1 MGWLFVEAGNTN
13 GIADIALAGI
23 GLKPDDGVASGVEDR
38 SLFEELHMADEE
50 TVIIG
55 AGPAG
60 LACAAALRSRGCRS
74 LILEATN
81 RLGASWRQ
89 HYDRLHLHTDKSY
102 SALPGRP
109 MPAGFPRYPS
119 RLQVIEYLESYARA
133 NNLRILTDKA
143 VARVAKKTD
152 WIVETTEGDVFEA
165 RAVVIA
171 TGLSKAP
178 VRPHWTGQNNFP
190 GNIIHSSEYR
200 NASALGA
207 GRILIVGFGNSAGEI
222 ALECA
227 EAGLDVAMSVR
238 GPVNVVP
245 REILGVPSATI
256 AILQQRFP
264 YRMVDA
270 VNAPFLHLRYHDI
283 EKLGLK
289 RSQKGPLTTMIE
301 QGRTPLIDIGTI
313 AKIRDG
319 RIKMFPG
326 IEMSDGANVL
336 FANDRSAEFDA
347 IVLATGYRPSLE
359 TLLPDLADRLS
370 NGGKPAR
377 DELQPGKDNLYFCG
391 FNPATTGLLRQ
402 IGIEALQIAK
412 SIAAT
417 ARAQIVSSGRS

>member
-1 MGWLFVEAGNTN
+1 MVRLRPN
-13 GIADIALAGI
+13 DS
-23 GLKPDDGVASGVEDR
+23 VAYSVEDR
-38 SLFEELHMADEE
+38 SLLEEFEMTDEE

-60 LACAAALRSRGCRS
+60 LACAAALRAEGCRS
-74 LILEATN
+74 IILEATSK
-81 RLGASWRQ
+81 LGASWRR
-89 HYDRLHLHTDKSY
+89 HYDRLHLHTDKSH

-119 RLQVIEYLESYARA
+119 RLQVIDYLESYARE
-133 NNLRILTDKA
+133 NNLRILTDKM

-152 WIVETTEGDVFEA
+152 WIVETIDGDAFEA

-171 TGLSKAP
+171 TGLSRVP
-178 VRPHWTGQNNFP
+178 VRPHWNGQNNFP
-190 GNIIHSSEYR
+190 GTIIHSSEYR
-200 NASALGA
+200 NASARDA
-207 GRILIVGFGNSAGEI
+207 GRILVVGFGNSAGEI

-227 EAGLDVAMSVR
+227 EAGFDVAMSVR

-245 REILGVPSATI
+245 REILGLPSATI
-256 AILQQRFP
+256 AIAQQHFP
-264 YRMVDA
+264 RRMVDA
-270 VNAPFLHLRYHDI
+270 VNAPILHLRYRDI
-283 EKLGLK
+283 EQFGLK
-289 RSQKGPLTTMIE
+289 RSRQGPLTTMIE

-319 RIKMFPG
+319 RIKVFPG
-326 IEMSDGANVL
+326 IEMSDGANV
-336 FANDRSAEFDA
+336 FFVNDRSVEFDA

-359 TLLPDLADRLS
+359 AFLPDLAERFS
-370 NGGKPAR
+370 NAGTPAR

-391 FNPATTGLLRQ
+391 FNPAATGLLRQ

-417 ARAQIVSSGRS
+417 TRAQSVSSGLS

>member
-1 MGWLFVEAGNTN
+1 MTE
-13 GIADIALAGI
+13 
-23 GLKPDDGVASGVEDR
+23 
-38 SLFEELHMADEE
+38 EE

-60 LACAAALRSRGCRS
+60 LACAAALGARGCRS
-74 LILEATN
+74 IILEASN
-81 RLGASWRQ
+81 KLGASWRR
-89 HYDRLHLHTDKSY
+89 HYDRLHLHTDKSH

-119 RLQVIEYLESYARA
+119 RLQVIDYLESYARE
-133 NNLRILTDKA
+133 NNLRILTNKT

-152 WIVETTEGDVFEA
+152 WIVETTGGDVFEA

-171 TGLSKAP
+171 TGLSRTP
-178 VRPHWTGQNNFP
+178 VRPYWAGQNNFP

-200 NASALGA
+200 NASALNA
-207 GRILIVGFGNSAGEI
+207 DRILVVGFGNSAGEI

-245 REILGVPSATI
+245 REILGLPSATVAI
-256 AILQQRFP
+256 AQQHFP
-264 YRMVDA
+264 PRLVDA
-270 VNAPFLHLRYHDI
+270 VNAAILRLRYGDI

-289 RSQKGPLTTMIE
+289 RSRQGPLTVMIE

-313 AKIRDG
+313 AKIRGG
-319 RIKMFPG
+319 RIKVFPG
-326 IEMSDGANVL
+326 IEMSQGANV
-336 FANDRSAEFDA
+336 FFVNDRRSAEFDA

-359 TLLPDLADRLS
+359 TFLPDLTNRFPNA
-370 NGGKPAR
+370 GKPAR

-417 ARAQIVSSGRS
+417 VRADLGSSGRG